1 MKLASLVLCALLVAG
16 CGVFGPGPAERMG
29 AKQAV
34 SQIAYVASDEQ
45 IYISEAD
52 GSNPRHMTR
61 QVSGLSSDQGW
72 SYRWPTYS
80 PDGKRLAFVGYRPG
94 PSQLGFAAVLT
105 SDVGQPNARALLE
118 SPEMEPI
125 YLYWSPDSR
134 YLTALLQ
141 LGNDLSLYL
150 FDAHGVEQPRE
161 VLVGHPL
168 YWSWAPDG
176 NTLAVHVGGEAQS
189 GSDAWVGLLH
199 LGPGD
204 AREERFADP
213 PGQFRA
219 PAWSPSGDKL
229 AYASLGGGTSVLS
242 IRNLAGQVTHLGA
255 STTDVAFNW
264 SPSGEWLAFSYGD
277 PGLPGLYRGVEVVHP
292 DGSGQRTLSQDP
304 LVAFYWSPDAARL
317 AVVGFESGARSLTWS
332 VLSIDGKTKRPL
344 SSFMPSTDFG
354 FQLPFFDQYA
364 QSTSVWSADSKRLVF
379 SSQGGGTPTPGGS
392 RAERVVV
399 LDADGVQPVTAVAD
413 GSVAVWSPPR
423 P

>member
-1 MKLASLVLCALLVAG
+1 V
-16 CGVFGPGPAERMG
+16 
-29 AKQAV
+29 
-34 SQIAYVASDEQ
+34 
-45 IYISEAD
+45 
-52 GSNPRHMTR
+52 TR
-61 QVSGLSSDQGW
+61 
-72 SYRWPTYS
+72 
-80 PDGKRLAFVGYRPG
+80 
-94 PSQLGFAAVLT
+94 LT
-105 SDVGQPNARALLE
+105 SSTRDV
-118 SPEMEPI
+118 S
-125 YLYWSPDSR
+125 
-134 YLTALLQ
+134 
-141 LGNDLSLYL
+141 
-150 FDAHGVEQPRE
+150 
-161 VLVGHPL
+161 
-168 YWSWAPDG
+168 
-176 NTLAVHVGGEAQS
+176 
-189 GSDAWVGLLH
+189 
-199 LGPGD
+199 
-204 AREERFADP
+204 
-213 PGQFRA
+213 
-219 PAWSPSGDKL
+219 
-229 AYASLGGGTSVLS
+229 
-242 IRNLAGQVTHLGA
+242 
-255 STTDVAFNW
+255 FNW

-379 SSQGGGTPTPGGS
+379 GSQGGGTPTPGGS